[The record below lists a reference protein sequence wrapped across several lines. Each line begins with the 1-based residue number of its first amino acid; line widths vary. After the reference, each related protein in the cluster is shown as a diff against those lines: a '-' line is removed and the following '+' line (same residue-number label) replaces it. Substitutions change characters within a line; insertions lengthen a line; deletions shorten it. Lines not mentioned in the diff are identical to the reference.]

1 MRWCV
6 AWLAA
11 GVLMVA
17 ACGETVVKQEEAAP
31 NPLVVKGKAKVVSV
45 DNTLGLAVLEY
56 EGKRV
61 RSYWQTETVL
71 AQRGTVRADDPVKAP
86 VGEYREPVV
95 RAEVFGATPGD
106 TIDFVGMWTGKDIL
120 LRGVAVVK

>member
-11 GVLMVA
+11 GVMMAA
-17 ACGETVVKQEEAAP
+17 ACGETMVKQEEAAP
-31 NPLVVKGKAKVVSV
+31 NPLVVKGRAKVVSV

-71 AQRGTVRADDPVKAP
+71 AQRGTVRADDPVMARW
-86 VGEYREPVV
+86 GYREPVV

-120 LRGVAVVK
+120 FAGWRW